1 MGWEVTQEL
10 DCMGW
15 VLLSVLANLSP
26 CVSGSYLGM
35 GGRLPQTSFG
45 KSFIIFYSMIV
56 FMLVYMG
63 GAGVGPFF
71 FFFFCRDEI

>member
-1 MGWEVTQEL
+1 MTQEL

-15 VLLSVLANLSP
+15 VLLSVLGNLSP

-35 GGRLPQTSFG
+35 GGRLPQNGFV
-45 KSFIIFYSMIV
+45 KSFIVFCSMIV

-71 FFFFCRDEI
+71 VEMKFSVLL

>member
-1 MGWEVTQEL
+1 MTQEL

-35 GGRLPQTSFG
+35 EGRLPQNGFG

-56 FMLVYMG
+56 FMLVYIG
-63 GAGVGPFF
+63 GGQGLALIFF
-71 FFFFCRDEI
+71 L